1 LLEGGTRHLAG
12 VPLEVLVAEQVRG
25 KGRFHREGGRHRF
38 TARRGR
44 VVSVT
49 RVAPVMLRVRLE
61 GADFADF
68 VSEGPSDHARVY
80 FPDPDTGEY
89 NHPEPAGPG
98 EDGIVRPEGPAYARD
113 LTPLHIVRDGD
124 DVALELDVFLHPSP
138 GPASRWAGQA
148 KSGDE
153 LVVVGPR
160 GSRAAPQGASRLLV
174 FADETALPAAA
185 RFAREVPASTAVD
198 VVAVTGDDG
207 AWVAE
212 YVADAAGRSDIRV
225 HHVDGP
231 AEGYALVEALAGVD
245 PIDEG
250 TFVFAAG
257 EASALLPLRRH
268 LRGTLNLPHEQVAIS
283 GYWRRGV
290 VAFDHHT
297 PVDPEDPD

>member
-1 LLEGGTRHLAG
+1 VTQE
-12 VPLEVLVAEQVRG
+12 VRG
-25 KGRFHREGGRHRF
+25 ESRFHRVGGRHRF

-44 VVSVT
+44 VVSIEQ
-49 RVAPVMLRVRLE
+49 VAPVMLRVRLA

-68 VSEGPSDHARVY
+68 VSDGPSDHARVY

-98 EDGIVRPEGPAYARD
+98 EDGIIRPDGPAFARD
-113 LTPLHIVRDGD
+113 FTPLHILRDGD
-124 DVALELDVFLHPSP
+124 DVSVEIDVFLHPSP
-138 GPASRWAGQA
+138 GPASRWAAQA
-148 KSGDE
+148 KPGDE
-153 LVVVGPR
+153 LIVVGPR
-160 GSRAAPQGASRLLV
+160 GSRAAPQGASRVLL

-185 RFAREVPASTAVD
+185 RFAREVPGSTAVD
-198 VVAVTGDDG
+198 IVAVTGDDG
-207 AWVAE
+207 AWVPG
-212 YVADAAGRSDIRV
+212 YLADAAGRTDMRV

-231 AEGYALVEALAGVD
+231 AEGDALVQALAAVD
-245 PIDEG
+245 PVDEG

-268 LRGTLNLPHEQVAIS
+268 LRGALGLPHEQTAIS

-297 PVDPEDPD
+297 PVDPADPD

>member
-1 LLEGGTRHLAG
+1 
-12 VPLEVLVAEQVRG
+12 VAQEVRG
-25 KGRFHREGGRHRF
+25 ASRFHRVGARHRL

-49 RVAPVMLRVRLE
+49 EVAPVMLRVRLT
-61 GADFADF
+61 GPDFADF
-68 VSEGPSDHARVY
+68 ASDGPSDHARVY

-98 EDGIVRPEGPAYARD
+98 EDGVIRPDGPAFPRD
-113 LTPLHIVRDGD
+113 FTPLHIVRDGD
-124 DVALELDVFLHPSP
+124 DVAVELDFFLHPSA
-138 GPASRWAGQA
+138 GPASRWAA
-148 KSGDE
+148 RAEPGDE
-153 LVVVGPR
+153 LVVAGPR
-160 GSRAAPQGASRLLV
+160 GSRGAPQGASRLLV

-185 RFAREVPASTAVD
+185 RFAREVPASTSVD

-207 AWVAE
+207 AWVAG
-212 YVADAAGRSDIRV
+212 YLADASGRSDIRV
-225 HHVDGP
+225 QHVDGP
-231 AEGYALVEALAGVD
+231 AEGDALVLALAGLD

-268 LRGTLNLPHEQVAIS
+268 LRGALGLPHEQTAIS

>member
-1 LLEGGTRHLAG
+1 MAQE
-12 VPLEVLVAEQVRG
+12 VRG

-148 KSGDE
+148 KPGDE

-160 GSRAAPQGASRLLV
+160 GSRAAPPGAARLLV
-174 FADETALPAAA
+174 LADETALPAAA
-185 RFAREVPASTAVD
+185 RFAREVPAATAVD

-207 AWVAE
+207 GWVAE
-212 YVADAAGRSDIRV
+212 YLADAAGRSDIRV

-231 AEGYALVEALAGVD
+231 AEGDALVKALAGVD

-268 LRGTLNLPHEQVAIS
+268 LRGTLGLPHEQVAIS

-297 PVDPEDPD
+297 PVDPDDPD

>member
-1 LLEGGTRHLAG
+1 M
-12 VPLEVLVAEQVRG
+12 AEQVRG

-231 AEGYALVEALAGVD
+231 AEGDALVEALAGVD